1 MSNTTTCPSCKRPL
15 RIPDELVGQQVKCP
29 ACGTTFAANRDRE
42 EPAAP
47 PEREREREAP
57 QRRPDRREEDRPA
70 RRQRDEEE
78 DDRPRRQR
86 DEEEDRPRRRR
97 DEEEDDRP
105 RRRDDHDEDYD
116 DRPRRRRRR
125 DDFEDHRGTLILI
138 LGICSFVV
146 APIPFGPIAWF
157 LGNSDLKEIRAGRM
171 DPEGES
177 STQIGRIL
185 GMIATLLF
193 LFVILIVC
201 VVIGIIALAA
211 GAR

>member
-29 ACGTTFAANRDRE
+29 ACSTTFAANVE
-42 EPAAP
+42 AAP
-47 PEREREREAP
+47 PAVREREPEPEPRE
-57 QRRPDRREEDRPA
+57 RRPREEDERPL
-70 RRQRDEEE
+70 RRQRDE
-78 DDRPRRQR
+78 D
-86 DEEEDRPRRRR
+86 
-97 DEEEDDRP
+97 DDRP
-105 RRRDDHDEDYD
+105 RRRYDDEEDED

-125 DDFEDHRGTLILI
+125 PDYEEHRGTLILI

-157 LGNSDLKEIRAGRM
+157 LGNADLKEIRAGRM

-185 GMIATLLF
+185 GMVASLLF
-193 LFVILIVC
+193 LAVILVLC
-201 VVIGIIALAA
+201 LIGGVLILVAA
-211 GAR
+211 GHR